1 MTMIKKESI
10 LELNLQLFAEGGDG
24 GASGNATADGG
35 FATSETGVK
44 GGSQNVD
51 GVSATET
58 QEIDR
63 EAEFKKLIEGEYK
76 DLYGAKVKETVEK
89 RVKGLSDKVK
99 SHEKLNPALDLLR
112 NRYGIEDI
120 TDVEALAKA
129 IEDDDSYYEAEA
141 MERGMTVE
149 ELKRIH
155 KIERENAEFRRAE
168 QDRLEQERR
177 EEVFRRWD
185 KQTEE
190 TKAIF
195 PGFDFDTEFDN
206 NPDFRGLLAANVDVK
221 TAYQVC
227 HQDEIMSG
235 AMQYAAKT
243 AEKRVADNIAANGKR
258 PTENGVSSQSASVTK
273 VDISKMSNA
282 QMDEYIRKA
291 RNGEKVTFR

>member
-10 LELNLQLFAEGGDG
+10 LELNLQLFADGGDG
-24 GASGNATADGG
+24 GVGNATADGG

-58 QEIDR
+58 QGIDR

-76 DLYGAKVKETVEK
+76 DLYGAKVKGTIEK
-89 RVKGLSDKVK
+89 RVKGLSDKLK
-99 SHEKLNPALDLLR
+99 SYEKLNPALDLLR
-112 NRYGIEDI
+112 SRYGIEDI
-120 TDVEALAKA
+120 TDVDALAKA

-141 MERGMTVE
+141 MERGITVE
-149 ELKRIH
+149 ENKRIH
-155 KIERENAEFRRAE
+155 RIERENAEFRRAE
-168 QDRLEQERR
+168 KDRLEQERR
-177 EEVFRRWD
+177 EEVFRRWG
-185 KQTEE
+185 KQTEA

-206 NPDFRGLLAANVDVK
+206 SPLFRELLGKGFDVESAFKAAHV
-221 TAYQVC
+221 
-227 HQDEIMSG
+227 DEIMAG

-243 AEKRVADNIAANGKR
+243 AEKKVADSIAANGKR